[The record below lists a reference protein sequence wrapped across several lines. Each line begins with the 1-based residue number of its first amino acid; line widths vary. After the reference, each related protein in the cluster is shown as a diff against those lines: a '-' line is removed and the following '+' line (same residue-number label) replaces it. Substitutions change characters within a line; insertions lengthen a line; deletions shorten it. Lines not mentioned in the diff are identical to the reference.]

1 MERKIKSNYFLG
13 EKQGVFTTEVSIFKM
28 RSCIEAKNG
37 SILFQN
43 YILFSNY
50 DSVLFTNTN
59 AKIVLLK
66 MNSFMRVTKVFK
78 IVSRDGAGGGGGG
91 GRFG

>member
-1 MERKIKSNYFLG
+1 M
-13 EKQGVFTTEVSIFKM
+13 
-28 RSCIEAKNG
+28 
-37 SILFQN
+37 
-43 YILFSNY
+43 
-50 DSVLFTNTN
+50 LFTNTN

-91 GRFG
+91 LAEHLRWSDIDN